1 MYTGKDDF
9 FLYLHFIFKNKKKN
23 SMDNYFINV
32 YKTWLPFINNTVVN
46 SKFTTYLTFQALDKG
61 ELILP
66 SGFFFFFQFSFR

>member
-32 YKTWLPFINNTVVN
+32 YKT
-46 SKFTTYLTFQALDKG
+46 
-61 ELILP
+61 
-66 SGFFFFFQFSFR
+66 